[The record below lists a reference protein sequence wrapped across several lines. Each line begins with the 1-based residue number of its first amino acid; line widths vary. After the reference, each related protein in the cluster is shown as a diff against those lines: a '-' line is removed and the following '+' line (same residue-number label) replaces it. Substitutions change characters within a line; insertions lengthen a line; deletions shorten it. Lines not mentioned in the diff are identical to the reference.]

1 MPGIEGVER
10 EDLHDGEVRGVIREV
25 PDSEGQPDCPV
36 ATAVRGALR
45 GVGD

>member
-10 EDLHDGEVRGVIREV
+10 EDLHDGEVRGIV
-25 PDSEGQPDCPV
+25 SNGEGQPDCPV